1 MFLLPDSRWKVPA
14 SREAGTMLRS
24 AAFPGPISISLP
36 GGPCHQTA
44 LRGRVSLQGLSK
56 SPERTHEA

>member
-1 MFLLPDSRWKVPA
+1 
-14 SREAGTMLRS
+14 MLRS